1 MVRRLRYHQRKR
13 RNQQRTVM
21 RRSFFGL
28 VIFLIIVYLVFFG
41 LGQVPFFRI
50 DEIEIEGGETIDN
63 NEAIAVIDE
72 LVEGSFIPFA
82 PLRHHIFFPRKK
94 VKEALYENFSRVES
108 IELIMLE
115 KSMRVEMLERA
126 PNFVVCR
133 DAALRNC
140 WYGDDAGSIFQTAPS
155 YTPGVYLQFIDE
167 NLNPE
172 SLPYESIDHDELIMY
187 QNFRERIQEN
197 DTDIEVIDISDDILT
212 SYAIDRLFGV
222 RVSDESRI
230 FTQKYNIAE
239 REESYEELLV
249 ILELVRNKH
258 EEFIERLIQNA
269 DDFEYLD
276 ISVPNKVYFKFAQQ
290 ELADESDLELDINI
304 EE

>member
-13 RNQQRTVM
+13 RTQQRTVI

-28 VIFLIIVYLVFFG
+28 IAFVVIGYVALFG
-41 LGQVPFFRI
+41 IAQVPFFRI
-50 DEIEIEGGETIDN
+50 NDIEIEGGETIADE
-63 NEAIAVIDE
+63 EAIAIIDE
-72 LVEGSFIPFA
+72 LVDENFIPLI
-82 PLRHHIFFPRKK
+82 PKRHHIFFPRKK
-94 VKEALYENFSRVES
+94 VKDALYENFSRVES

-115 KSMRVEMLERA
+115 KSVRVEMFERA

-140 WYGDDAGSIFQTAPS
+140 WYGDDMGGIFQEAPS
-155 YTPGVYLQFIDE
+155 YTPGVYLQFVDE
-167 NLNPE
+167 NLNPG
-172 SLPYESIDHDELIMY
+172 SLPYDWIESDELALY
-187 QNFRERIQEN
+187 QDFRKRIQEN

-212 SYAIDRLFGV
+212 SYAIDSLFGV
-222 RVSDESRI
+222 RVPDESRI
-230 FTQKYNIAE
+230 FTRKYSVTEGDEAH
-239 REESYEELLV
+239 EELFT

-258 EEFIERLIQNA
+258 EAFVERLVKNA

-276 ISVPNKVYFKFAQQ
+276 ISVPDKVYFKFAQE
-290 ELADESDLELDINI
+290 ELADESDLEVQSLS